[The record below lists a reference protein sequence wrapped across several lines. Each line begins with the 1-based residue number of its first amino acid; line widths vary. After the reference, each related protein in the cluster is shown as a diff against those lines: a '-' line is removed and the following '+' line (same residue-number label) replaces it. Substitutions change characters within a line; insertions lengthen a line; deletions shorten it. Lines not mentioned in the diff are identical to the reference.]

1 MVGHAM
7 LRLARF
13 CFSLR
18 DRSSGGTLVQEFL
31 VLIISRLTA
40 LIAGLLGA
48 SGVAAAA
55 LAAHGGYGENLRIA
69 SEFALIHA
77 TLAIA
82 LLRAPGR
89 TSQIAATVVLLGA
102 LVFCGDLA
110 LRALAGHALAPMA
123 APTGGLILI
132 TGWALAGIALFLN
145 VKRL

>member
-1 MVGHAM
+1 
-7 LRLARF
+7 LRN
-13 CFSLR
+13 S
-18 DRSSGGTLVQEFL
+18 VQEKR

-55 LAAHGGYGENLRIA
+55 LAAHGGYGESLRIA

-82 LLRAPGR
+82 LLRPPGR
-89 TSQIAATVVLLGA
+89 TSQIAASVIVLGA
-102 LVFCGDLA
+102 LLFCGDLA

-123 APTGGLILI
+123 APTGGVILI
-132 TGWALAGIALFLN
+132 AGWTAAGIALFLN
-145 VKRL
+145 AKRT